1 VLSVERVTSAPRMG
15 STGTLER
22 LSGVRLGRVGGRGRA
37 PGGQL
42 RLGLRPE
49 QLAGRSQAGAR
60 CPRLSTGA
68 LPIPGSEEMSF
79 YRGRPGRRWPHRW
92 EGGSAIRPIES
103 CAVPSRFPRGPTR
116 SARLRRVSERRG
128 DEKSARPTVIDVCR
142 RFGMVVRLPSR
153 RMTLHERGRPGGCCQ
168 RPPGGS
174 AVPSQSHRSVA
185 NVGSSGIAHLGLR
198 PIDCGPSGG
207 KDRLAGIARYGTRPP
222 RRLFARPVEA
232 GEPSEPAP
240 ASSVGRRRSPRP
252 SSRSGCSLTNRR
264 RPKL

>member
-1 VLSVERVTSAPRMG
+1 MLGGCKTSVLDVVVTGQCTGGAQLRSGLVRSSLRVARKLGRGATGYPRVRFRSLDLRRCPSIAADRG
-15 STGTLER
+15 GGGRTGGRVARRSGR
-22 LSGVRLGRVGGRGRA
+22 LSPAPFLRA
-37 PGGQL
+37 FL
-42 RLGLRPE
+42 
-49 QLAGRSQAGAR
+49 
-60 CPRLSTGA
+60 
-68 LPIPGSEEMSF
+68 
-79 YRGRPGRRWPHRW
+79 
-92 EGGSAIRPIES
+92 
-103 CAVPSRFPRGPTR
+103 
-116 SARLRRVSERRG
+116 
-128 DEKSARPTVIDVCR
+128 
-142 RFGMVVRLPSR
+142 GMVVRLPSR
-153 RMTLHERGRPGGCCQ
+153 RMTLSERGRPGGCCQ
-168 RPPGGS
+168 WPPGGS